1 MKTFWLIDCNVKH
14 QSRTRNM
21 GMFKHSRNQL
31 YTHPPTPQT
40 GQLPAKLNLLNTFLT
55 NQIQPNNNTTIFI
68 TIRLPLHTLHP
79 QLLLQGKNN
88 PGRYR
93 LTFKL
98 ESEDISCRY
107 GIHPGAAIV
116 VSEQNIVSHNRSIPM
131 GEVWETPSDQNGRL

>member
-1 MKTFWLIDCNVKH
+1 MAHRLQCKTPHFPKLHTQHGNVQTQPK
-14 QSRTRNM
+14 STV
-21 GMFKHSRNQL
+21 
-31 YTHPPTPQT
+31 YPPTPQT